1 MDISYLVEFVELAK
15 RLSFTET
22 SRYLGMNQPT
32 LSKHIAALEQAI
44 RMPLFDRAGNSLKLT
59 KNGAALLPGAYQ
71 VIDAYNDF
79 QALATDLRKNPPP
92 RLVLYGLSDESPSTE
107 ILGIIVSALKDN
119 YGTQFLEVRSDRT
132 RTPESILD
140 SEDADMVLD
149 SGDME
154 GGLEERDEKAALMK
168 TLPLVAFVDKQNP
181 LSVYDELPLT
191 AFKDVEFLR
200 CEGVYIERSWCHIK
214 RACQKLG
221 FQPKTRTVRCSGTAE
236 VLTLCANLGLSA
248 LLLADSFVERI
259 PSGISD
265 FCKPINIPIEDV
277 SIPLF
282 FRYKSDN
289 DNPLL
294 AELVAHLEGEEEH
307 E

>member
-1 MDISYLVEFVELAK
+1 METSYLVEFVELAK

-32 LSKHIAALEQAI
+32 LSKHIAALEQSI

-59 KNGAALLPGAYQ
+59 KTGAALLPGAYK

-79 QALATDLRKNPPP
+79 QALATELRKNPPP

-119 YGTQFLEVRSDRT
+119 YGTQFLEVRSDRK

-140 SEDADMVLD
+140 NEDADMVLD
-149 SGDME
+149 SADME
-154 GGLEERDEKAALMK
+154 SGLEERGEKAALMK
-168 TLPLVAFVDKQNP
+168 TLPLVAFVDRQNP
-181 LSVYDELPLT
+181 LSAYDELPLS
-191 AFKDVEFLR
+191 AFKDVELVK
-200 CEGVYIERSWCHIK
+200 CEGVYIERSWCHIT
-214 RACQKLG
+214 RACQELG
-221 FQPKTRTVRCSGTAE
+221 FQPKTRTVRCSSTAE
-236 VLTLCANLGLSA
+236 VLTLCANLGSSA

-265 FCKPINIPIEDV
+265 FCKPIKIPIEDV

-282 FRYKSDN
+282 FRYRDDN

-294 AELVAHLEGEEEH
+294 ADLVANLEENQS
-307 E
+307 

>member
-1 MDISYLVEFVELAK
+1 MDMSYLVEFVELAK

-32 LSKHIAALEQAI
+32 LSKHIAALEQSL
-44 RMPLFDRAGNSLKLT
+44 RMQLFDRTGNSLKLT
-59 KNGAALLPGAYQ
+59 RNGAALLPGAYK

-92 RLVLYGLSDESPSTE
+92 RLVLYGLSDEAPSTE
-107 ILGIIVSALKDN
+107 ILGIIVSALKDH
-119 YGTQFLEVRSDRT
+119 YGTQFLEVRSDRK
-132 RTPESILD
+132 RTPENILD
-140 SEDADMVLD
+140 SKDADMVLD
-149 SGDME
+149 SADVE
-154 GGLEERDEKAALMK
+154 SGLEERNEKAALMK
-168 TLPLVAFVDKQNP
+168 TLPLVAFVDKQHP
-181 LSVYDELPLT
+181 LSAYDELPLE
-191 AFKDVEFLR
+191 AFKNVELLK
-200 CEGVYIERSWCHIK
+200 CEGVYLERSWCHIAN
-214 RACQKLG
+214 ACQAAG
-221 FQPKTRTVRCSGTAE
+221 FQPKTRTVRCSSTAE

-265 FCKPINIPIEDV
+265 FCKPIRIPVEDV

-282 FRYKSDN
+282 FRYRSDN

-294 AELVAHLEGEEEH
+294 AELVASLADDED
-307 E
+307 